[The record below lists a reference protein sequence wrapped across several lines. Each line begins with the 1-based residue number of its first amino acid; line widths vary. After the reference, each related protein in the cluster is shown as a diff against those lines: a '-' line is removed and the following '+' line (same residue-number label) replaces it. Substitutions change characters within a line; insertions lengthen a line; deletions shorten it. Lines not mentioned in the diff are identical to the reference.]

1 MATNKISK
9 SPTYKIGAVSRMTG
23 IAPDTLRIWE
33 RRYAIVTPERTP
45 AGGRLY
51 SQEQISRL
59 ALIKNLV
66 DAGDSISSV
75 AGLGLEELQN
85 RLTRSMQTQAVMPAN
100 ISGRVCRLAI
110 LGESLKQN
118 IENATEPM
126 DSVEVIGSFTEVTK
140 FATAIQSL
148 KPNMLL
154 VEVPTLHED
163 SANRVIEWLQLS
175 GAMHAILVYRFGN
188 TESFRRLPKSKCSL
202 MRAPVDPLT
211 IQRLCQSLLGTLMR
225 QDDHDLQP
233 LSFIGEMAAPR
244 KYDDETLARVAMQS
258 TVIKCECPRHLTELI
273 TSLSAFE
280 RYSTECESRSPEDAA
295 LHTYLNATASRARMM
310 IENALAKV
318 IETEN
323 IEV

>member
-1 MATNKISK
+1 MTANKNSK
-9 SPTYKIGAVSRMTG
+9 SATYKIGAVSRMTG

-33 RRYAIVTPERTP
+33 RRYDIVTPERTP

-59 ALIKNLV
+59 ALVKNLV

-75 AGLGLEELQN
+75 AGLGLEELQD
-85 RLTRSMQTQAVMPAN
+85 RFARSRQTQTGMSTNMV
-100 ISGRVCRLAI
+100 GQVCRLAI
-110 LGESLKQN
+110 LGESLRLK
-118 IENATEPM
+118 IENALEQM
-126 DSVEVIGSFTEVTK
+126 DSVNVIGSFADVAK
-140 FATAIQSL
+140 FEAAIKSL
-148 KPNMLL
+148 KPNVLL
-154 VEVPTLHED
+154 IEVPTLHED
-163 SANRVIEWLQLS
+163 SANHVIQWLQQS
-175 GAMHAILVYRFGN
+175 DAMHAILVYRFGN

-202 MRAPVDPLT
+202 MQAPVDAIT
-211 IQRLCQSLLGTLMR
+211 VQRYCQSLMR
-225 QDDHDLQP
+225 ALKSQDDHELES

-244 KYDDETLARVAMQS
+244 KYDDKTLARVAMQS

-295 LHTYLNATASRARMM
+295 LHTYLNATASHARVL
-310 IENALAKV
+310 IENALEKV